1 MLAGSHEFLDYLK
14 YERLSSAHTLKAYQ
28 RDLEEFSS
36 FLSRDGAQM
45 PEVTDLDHISIR
57 EFLSH
62 LVAGGN
68 QKKSVARKLSSVRS
82 FFRFLHR
89 TGQIEKNP
97 ARLVQ
102 SPKTPQKSPRYLTP
116 EEVDQLL
123 SLPDETTPKGSR
135 DLAILELLYASGL
148 RVQEAVGMNLED
160 VSQPEQLIRVR
171 GKGRKERLI
180 PYGSRAQE
188 ALTHYLSARRQLLKR
203 LRTSSHP
210 EALFL
215 NLRGGRLTAR
225 SVQRSIQEYLQNG
238 ALLLNVH
245 PHMLRHTF
253 ATHLLN
259 NGADLRSI
267 QELLGHASLTS
278 TQRYTHVSLEE
289 LVKTYRKSHPRA
301 KRFT

>member
-1 MLAGSHEFLDYLK
+1 MLPGSREFLDYLK
-14 YERLSSAHTLKAYQ
+14 YERLCSAHTLKAY
-28 RDLEEFSS
+28 RFDLEEFSS
-36 FLSRDGAQM
+36 FLSRGGKQLPD
-45 PEVTDLDHISIR
+45 VTDLDHISIR

-62 LVAGGN
+62 LLASGN

-89 TGQIEKNP
+89 SGRIEKNP

-135 DLAILELLYASGL
+135 DRAILELLYGSGL
-148 RVQEAVGMNLED
+148 RVQEAVGLDLED
-160 VSQPEQLIRVR
+160 VSQRERLIRVQ
-171 GKGRKERLI
+171 GKGRKERLV
-180 PYGSRAQE
+180 PFGSRAQE
-188 ALTHYLSARRQLLKR
+188 ALTHYLSARRQLLNH
-203 LRTSSHP
+203 LQTSRKP
-210 EALFL
+210 GALFL

-225 SVQRSIQEYLQNG
+225 SVQRSIRQYLENG
-238 ALLLNVH
+238 ALVLNVH
-245 PHMLRHTF
+245 PHMLRHSF

-267 QELLGHASLTS
+267 QELLGHASLSS

-301 KRFT
+301 